1 VVLFT
6 AWVLLSHEPK
16 GVPANVRDV
25 FGKNLQVL
33 HFAAFVPLIILI
45 VRILDTFAF
54 DVVMSRRRGVSPP
67 PLLRDIVAIGFYL
80 IFFTAAFSVIFER
93 SVATVLT
100 GTTVIAAVLA
110 LAAQETLGNL
120 FAGIALHMEDSFEVG
135 DVIKSGDYI
144 GTVETVSWRA
154 TKIRT
159 FHNDIAILPNSVIAR
174 DRLEVHPRGN
184 FNGRVLAVGIDWH
197 VAPAVAID
205 ILSKAA
211 AHVEGVSREMPC
223 FARVGSFGDSSVTY
237 EIKYFVR
244 DYSQRD
250 RVDADIR
257 KAVWYAMRRN
267 NIAVPFPIRAY
278 QPYTPPE
285 AKPAHDVPRD
295 EIAKA
300 LRAVELLTPL
310 SEEALDTIADVAKVH
325 FYSKGE
331 AVLRH
336 GTAGDSMFVVHG
348 GSVSVRVQ
356 DEEVAQLEAGRVFG
370 EMALL
375 TGEAR
380 SADVVAL
387 TDVTAIEIG
396 KSALE
401 PILHSH
407 AELAAAL
414 SHKVMTRR
422 AELEN
427 ILTDAMQEEEK
438 TVLSRIRDY
447 FGL

>member
-6 AWVLLSHEPK
+6 AWVVLSHEPK
-16 GVPANVRDV
+16 AVPANVRDV

-154 TKIRT
+154 TRIRT
-159 FHNDIAILPNSVIAR
+159 FNNDIAILPNSVIAR

-184 FNGRVLAVGIDWH
+184 FNARVLSVGIDWH

-211 AHVEGVSREMPC
+211 SHVEGVSRDMPC

-250 RVDADIR
+250 RIDADIR

-285 AKPAHDVPRD
+285 AKAQHEIPRA
-295 EIAKA
+295 EVGKA
-300 LRAVELLTPL
+300 LRAVELLSPL
-310 SEEALDTIADVAKVH
+310 SEDAVDTIADAATVH

-336 GTAGDSMFVVHG
+336 GTAGDSMFVVHDG
-348 GSVSVRVQ
+348 TVSVRVQ
-356 DEEVAQLEAGRVFG
+356 DEEVARLEPGKVFG

-387 TDVTAIEIG
+387 TDVSTIEIG

-407 AELAAAL
+407 PELAAAL
-414 SHKVMTRR
+414 SHKVMMRR
-422 AELEN
+422 AQLEN
-427 ILTDAMQEEEK
+427 LRADAMQEEEK